1 MVPHRKH
8 RSLQGTQS
16 SRQDERDARKN
27 TKKKASKEAQRDQ
40 REARTHKEDVTQSTK
55 TSRIYV
61 RFTQQRSKHRT
72 ASLGT
77 TANCTVLNE
86 TEHKRLTQRSTPKIK
101 KYSKRKERKAVN
113 GEGKQPLEALV
124 IYDINSC

>member
-1 MVPHRKH
+1 M
-8 RSLQGTQS
+8 QS

-113 GEGKQPLEALV
+113 GEGKQLEALL
-124 IYDINSC
+124 